1 MLWGL
6 LDADGFG
13 GFGDNFRGCWTAL
26 VPGGDLQHPWVPP
39 YTCGCPPTPVGAPD
53 WRVGV
58 TSGDTGDLG
67 THLEALGTRGNF
79 RGCWTPSVP
88 GGDPQHPWVL
98 PYTCGCSPSPV
109 GAPTPKGGLGVTSA
123 QGFWG
128 VWGHC
133 WCLWGQL
140 ATLGAPGH
148 PQHPWVTPSAWG
160 CPLPKSE
167 QGLGTPLGMPLA
179 PLGAPQLPLGS
190 PKILSVPVPG
200 VPDPSVPSGCPHVP
214 ARCSL
219 VSPCPPPRLPAL
231 WPRVL
236 R

>member
-1 MLWGL
+1 MTL
-6 LDADGFG
+6 
-13 GFGDNFRGCWTAL
+13 
-26 VPGGDLQHPWVPP
+26 
-39 YTCGCPPTPVGAPD
+39 
-53 WRVGV
+53 
-58 TSGDTGDLG
+58 GDTGDLG

-123 QGFWG
+123 QDFWG

-219 VSPCPPPRLPAL
+219 VSPCPPPPSPSPLAACPQVTPCPQMPSSACP
-231 WPRVL
+231 WPCPRGLVPV
-236 R
+236 